1 MKLLGCIKPSER
13 CFDDF
18 ISPMINFVFFED
30 PRTLTELRPVFAS
43 HNVPNAIGGG
53 SIQLYAVQ
61 FRVALS
67 DRLSLI
73 AVKDGYIDDNVD
85 GAPLSG
91 LLASGWA
98 DVSIGLKYNV
108 LRDVCSGT
116 LASVGFTYELP
127 IGSNQALQSVADG
140 EFHFFATGGQRLWD
154 GNAHLMSAF
163 GWRVPVDGALQSESV
178 HWSNHFDVRLTDKVY
193 LLTEVAWWH
202 WTDAAENGL
211 ALGVAGQDLFN
222 FPANNVSGNDLVT
235 QNVGMKYKPNRCF
248 EAGIAYEFPVTGFQ
262 DVIDDRVQVDLIFR
276 Y

>member
-1 MKLLGCIKPSER
+1 MSTAPPLG
-13 CFDDF
+13 
-18 ISPMINFVFFED
+18 
-30 PRTLTELRPVFAS
+30 
-43 HNVPNAIGGG
+43 
-53 SIQLYAVQ
+53 
-61 FRVALS
+61 
-67 DRLSLI
+67 
-73 AVKDGYIDDNVD
+73 
-85 GAPLSG
+85 G

-98 DVSIGLKYNV
+98 DVSVGLKYNL
-108 LRDVCSGT
+108 LRDTCSGT
-116 LASVGFTYELP
+116 LASVGFTYEIPL
-127 IGSNQALQSVADG
+127 GSNQSLQSVADG

-222 FPANNVSGNDLVT
+222 LPANNVSGNDLVT
-235 QNVGMKYKPNRCF
+235 QNVGMKYKPNRCL
-248 EAGIAYEFPVTGFQ
+248 EAGIAYEFPLTGFQ
-262 DVIDDRVQVDLIFR
+262 DVIDDRIQVDMIFR